1 MKWDL
6 AAPQDSGRDGES
18 YISFSETLREEASDQ
33 LEGVSADPK
42 AKAKAKGKAAP
53 SPTPG
58 DEEKGPELELTAGQP
73 FPEVVLRLLD
83 AEEKPLPGESG
94 RRWKVTM
101 FRERKFPKQ
110 EDPSEMETLR
120 REVRFGDLRKTYLDP
135 LDPEPA
141 EDPKA
146 KAKTA
151 PKAKAGGKS
160 SPEPPSEE
168 GRESPELP
176 PYAGEASVDGAMSE
190 QGELVIGNS

>member
-18 YISFSETLREEASDQ
+18 FISASETLREEANDQ

-53 SPTPG
+53 SPTPA

-83 AEEKPLPGESG
+83 SEEKPLPGESG

-110 EDPSEMETLR
+110 EDPAEMETLR

-141 EDPKA
+141 DDPKA
-146 KAKTA
+146 KGKAA
-151 PKAKAGGKS
+151 PKGKAAGGKS
-160 SPEPPSEE
+160 SPEPPDE
-168 GRESPELP
+168 G
-176 PYAGEASVDGAMSE
+176 
-190 QGELVIGNS
+190 